1 MTDFAYGDV
10 LKKRFILIKKL
21 GSGASA
27 TVWLALDCKQ
37 DIFVSIKAFDKDDY
51 DDAQYEISIY
61 KSLTPDLNIMLH
73 YFESH
78 SRMCIVFPLYG
89 GNLYDVTKNIGL
101 DAELCNIIFNKIAG
115 IMNSLKQCN
124 IVHNDIKP
132 ENIMF
137 AEPLSKPIE
146 RIINSFKD
154 KGGIHYYI
162 GMKKSLPNMAK
173 CILDDILLQ
182 SDYDDTLSEAYNSS
196 NDSNSDDS
204 EDEFSDTSSEDLA
217 NDYDNSSTTSNNEEL
232 NNPNTKYEMDK
243 VLESIKNGNLF
254 LIDYGSAYNIND
266 DDCDCIPTRY
276 YRSPDH
282 LQGKKHIGHKA
293 DVWSTG
299 CSLFEINTGS
309 ILFDPPKV
317 NNSRDIPQLQI
328 IANTLG
334 INNNDYQSDV
344 NINWKSMNQDVKQNI
359 MSLFRNYFDS

>member
-51 DDAQYEISIY
+51 DDAQHEISIY

-78 SRMCIVFPLYG
+78 GRMCIVFPLYG

-101 DAELCNIIFNKIAG
+101 DAELCDIIFNKIAR

-204 EDEFSDTSSEDLA
+204 EDEFSDTSSEDSTETVPTNIGALFFL
-217 NDYDNSSTTSNNEEL
+217 NVSISSTRAL
-232 NNPNTKYEMDK
+232 YFAVLVRKTKS
-243 VLESIKNGNLF
+243 LWSF
-254 LIDYGSAYNIND
+254 LIIGTFVGIIMTS
-266 DDCDCIPTRY
+266 
-276 YRSPDH
+276 SPY
-282 LQGKKHIGHKA
+282 I
-293 DVWSTG
+293 
-299 CSLFEINTGS
+299 
-309 ILFDPPKV
+309 
-317 NNSRDIPQLQI
+317 
-328 IANTLG
+328 
-334 INNNDYQSDV
+334 
-344 NINWKSMNQDVKQNI
+344 
-359 MSLFRNYFDS
+359 